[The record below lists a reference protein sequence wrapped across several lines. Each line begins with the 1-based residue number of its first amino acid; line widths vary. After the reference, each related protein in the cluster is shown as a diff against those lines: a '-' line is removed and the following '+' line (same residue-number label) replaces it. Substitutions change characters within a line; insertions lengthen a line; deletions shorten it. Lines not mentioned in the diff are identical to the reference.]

1 MRAVIGGKIY
11 DTTTA
16 QVVCDISPAGY
27 SNSDFEW
34 EDTALYK
41 SPAGQFFIA
50 GAGNAR
56 TRWAKEI
63 GNSSTSGG
71 SGVKLVSTDEACKL
85 CETHGR
91 VSDYIEAFGEPEA
104 G

>member
-16 QVVCDISPAGY
+16 HGVCKISPSGY

-34 EDTALYK
+34 EDTGLYK

-50 GAGNAR
+50 GSGNAM
-56 TRWAKEI
+56 TRWAKQI
-63 GNSSTSGG
+63 GNSTSGG
-71 SGVKLVSTDEACKL
+71 SGVRLVSLDEAREL
-85 CETHGR
+85 CETHGT
-91 VSDYIEAFGEPEA
+91 VNQFTEAFGEPEA